1 MTTDLSAATSD
12 RTFCANHP
20 DRETAL
26 RCNRCGKYICV
37 KCARR
42 TPTGYRCKEC
52 VNKQQQIFETAL
64 WYDYAIA
71 VVVSAIL
78 SGIAGA
84 LVTFLGWFV
93 FFLAPVAGGG
103 IAEVVRVAV
112 RKRRGKWLPWAAT
125 GGAVLGGLPL
135 CALPMLSLL
144 FSGGDL
150 RALLGI
156 LWPTLYIVL
165 AASTLYYR
173 LRGIRIN

>member
-1 MTTDLSAATSD
+1 MTANTAEPTI
-12 RTFCANHP
+12 TFCANHP

-42 TPTGYRCKEC
+42 TPIGYRCKEC
-52 VNKQQQIFETAL
+52 VNQQQQIFETAL
-64 WYDYAIA
+64 WYDYVIA

-84 LVTFLGWFV
+84 LVTILGWFV
-93 FFLAPVAGGG
+93 FFLAPVAGGV

-112 RKRRGKWLPWAAT
+112 RKRRGKYLPWGAA

-135 CALPMLSLL
+135 CAIPALAAI

-165 AASTLYYR
+165 AAST
-173 LRGIRIN
+173 